1 MNMQWNNIIGHKQ
14 VVTQLCLMQQE
25 DRIPHAMLFCG
36 TDGVGKSLVAE
47 ALAAAI
53 LCHAP
58 VHNQACGHCKACQ
71 ALAASTHPD
80 FFQIQPE
87 SETKAAPAIRIEAV
101 RKLQEEIARIPL
113 LSERRVVIMQE
124 ADKMNEAAAN
134 CLLKTIEEPS
144 GQIVFILLTSR
155 PSALLDTIISR
166 CMRVEFGILQPD
178 ELVKILYQ
186 QGIEEPL
193 AGKLASIADGSVS
206 KALAMQDEELL
217 NLQTQAFDLASA
229 AGTLG
234 VEQLLQLAKEMSSHS
249 RERLIQWLGFLAMI
263 YRDLLMLYS
272 GSGLPLY
279 NQSDIDRLSSLLNK
293 YHQQELLQL
302 LQLVQD
308 YQKRLGS
315 NVNTQ
320 LCLEGFLIRIN
331 NYLEE

>member
-14 VVTQLCLMQQE
+14 VITQLCLMQQE

-36 TDGVGKSLVAE
+36 ADGVGKSLVAE
-47 ALAAAI
+47 ALAGVI

-58 VHNQACGHCKACQ
+58 VHNQACGHCKACR
-71 ALAASTHPD
+71 ALAAGTHPD

-166 CMRVEFGILQPD
+166 CMRVEFGILQPE
-178 ELVKILYQ
+178 ELVAILHQ
-186 QGIEEPL
+186 QGIKEPL

-217 NLQTQAFDLASA
+217 NLQAQAFDLASA

-249 RERLIQWLGFLAMI
+249 REKLIQWLGFLAMI

>member
-1 MNMQWNNIIGHKQ
+1 MNMHWNNIIGHKQ
-14 VVTQLCLMQQE
+14 VITQLCLMQQE

-58 VHNQACGHCKACQ
+58 VHNQACGHCKACR
-71 ALAASTHPD
+71 ALAAGTHPD

-166 CMRVEFGILQPD
+166 CMRVEFGILQPE
-178 ELVKILYQ
+178 ELVAILHQ

-217 NLQTQAFDLASA
+217 NLQAQAFDLASV

-234 VEQLLQLAKEMSSHS
+234 VEQLLQLAKEMSNHS
-249 RERLIQWLGFLAMI
+249 REKLIQWLGFLAMI

>member
-14 VVTQLCLMQQE
+14 VITQLCLMQQE

-58 VHNQACGHCKACQ
+58 VHNQACGHCEACR
-71 ALAASTHPD
+71 ALAAGTHPD

-166 CMRVEFGILQPD
+166 CMRVEFGILQPE
-178 ELVKILYQ
+178 ELVKILHQ

>member
-1 MNMQWNNIIGHKQ
+1 MNMQWNNIVGHKQ

-36 TDGVGKSLVAE
+36 TEGVGKSLVAE

-58 VHNQACGHCKACQ
+58 VNNQACGHCKACQ
-71 ALAASTHPD
+71 ALAAGIHPD

-166 CMRVEFGILQPD
+166 CMRVEFGILQPE
-178 ELVKILYQ
+178 ELVAILHQ

>member
-14 VVTQLCLMQQE
+14 VITQLCLMQQE

-47 ALAAAI
+47 ALAGAI

-58 VHNQACGHCKACQ
+58 VHNQACGHCKACR
-71 ALAASTHPD
+71 ALAAGTHPD

-87 SETKAAPAIRIEAV
+87 SETKAASAIRIEAV

-166 CMRVEFGILQPD
+166 CMRVEFGILQPE
-178 ELVKILYQ
+178 ELVVILHQ

-234 VEQLLQLAKEMSSHS
+234 VEQLLQLAKEMSNHS
-249 RERLIQWLGFLAMI
+249 REKLIQWLGFLAMI

>member
-1 MNMQWNNIIGHKQ
+1 MNMQWNNIVGHKQ
-14 VVTQLCLMQQE
+14 VVAQLCLMQQE

-47 ALAAAI
+47 ALAATI

-58 VHNQACGHCKACQ
+58 VNNQACGHCKACQ
-71 ALAASTHPD
+71 ALAAGTHPD

-113 LSERRVVIMQE
+113 LSERRLVIMQE

-166 CMRVEFGILQPD
+166 CMRVEFGILQPE
-178 ELVKILYQ
+178 ELVAILHQ

-206 KALAMQDEELL
+206 KALTMQDEELL

-234 VEQLLQLAKEMSSHS
+234 VEQLLQLAKEMSGHS
-249 RERLIQWLGFLAMI
+249 RERLIQWLGFL
-263 YRDLLMLYS
+263 
-272 GSGLPLY
+272 
-279 NQSDIDRLSSLLNK
+279 DRKS
-293 YHQQELLQL
+293 
-302 LQLVQD
+302 V
-308 YQKRLGS
+308 
-315 NVNTQ
+315 V
-320 LCLEGFLIRIN
+320 
-331 NYLEE
+331 

>member
-234 VEQLLQLAKEMSSHS
+234 VEQLLQLAKEMSGHS

>member
-1 MNMQWNNIIGHKQ
+1 MNMQWNNIVGHKQ
-14 VVTQLCLMQQE
+14 VVAQLCLMQQE
-25 DRIPHAMLFCG
+25 DRVPHAMLFCG

-47 ALAAAI
+47 AMAAAI

-58 VHNQACGHCKACQ
+58 VNNQACGHCKACR
-71 ALAASTHPD
+71 ALAAGTHPD

-166 CMRVEFGILQPD
+166 CMRVEFGILQPE
-178 ELVKILYQ
+178 ELVAILHQ

-234 VEQLLQLAKEMSSHS
+234 VEQLLQLAKEMSNHS

-263 YRDLLMLYS
+263 YRDLLILYS

>member
-14 VVTQLCLMQQE
+14 VITQLCLMQQE

-58 VHNQACGHCKACQ
+58 VHNQACGHCEACR
-71 ALAASTHPD
+71 ALAAGTHPD

-166 CMRVEFGILQPD
+166 CMRVEFGILQPE
-178 ELVKILYQ
+178 ELVKILQQ

>member
-14 VVTQLCLMQQE
+14 VITQLCLMQQE

-36 TDGVGKSLVAE
+36 TDGVGKFLVAE

-58 VHNQACGHCKACQ
+58 VHNQACGHCKACR
-71 ALAASTHPD
+71 ALAAGTHPD

-166 CMRVEFGILQPD
+166 CMRVEFGILQPE
-178 ELVKILYQ
+178 ELVAILHQ

-229 AGTLG
+229 ADTLG

-249 RERLIQWLGFLAMI
+249 REKLIQWLGFLAMI

>member
-1 MNMQWNNIIGHKQ
+1 MNMQWNNIVGHKQ
-14 VVTQLCLMQQE
+14 VITQLGLMQQE

-58 VHNQACGHCKACQ
+58 VNNQACGHCKACR
-71 ALAASTHPD
+71 ALAAGTHPD

-166 CMRVEFGILQPD
+166 CMRVEFGILQPE
-178 ELVKILYQ
+178 ELVAILHQ

-234 VEQLLQLAKEMSSHS
+234 VEQLLQLAKEMSNHS

>member
-1 MNMQWNNIIGHKQ
+1 M
-14 VVTQLCLMQQE
+14 
-25 DRIPHAMLFCG
+25 
-36 TDGVGKSLVAE
+36 
-47 ALAAAI
+47 
-53 LCHAP
+53 
-58 VHNQACGHCKACQ
+58 
-71 ALAASTHPD
+71 
-80 FFQIQPE
+80 
-87 SETKAAPAIRIEAV
+87 
-101 RKLQEEIARIPL
+101 
-113 LSERRVVIMQE
+113 
-124 ADKMNEAAAN
+124 
-134 CLLKTIEEPS
+134 
-144 GQIVFILLTSR
+144 
-155 PSALLDTIISR
+155 
-166 CMRVEFGILQPD
+166 
-178 ELVKILYQ
+178 
-186 QGIEEPL
+186 

-234 VEQLLQLAKEMSSHS
+234 VEQLLQLAKEMSNHS

>member
-14 VVTQLCLMQQE
+14 VITQLCLMQQE

-36 TDGVGKSLVAE
+36 TDGVGKFLVAE

-58 VHNQACGHCKACQ
+58 VHNQACGHCKACR
-71 ALAASTHPD
+71 ALAAGTHPD

-166 CMRVEFGILQPD
+166 CMRVEFGILQPE
-178 ELVKILYQ
+178 ELVAILHQ

-234 VEQLLQLAKEMSSHS
+234 VEQLLQLAKEMSNHS
-249 RERLIQWLGFLAMI
+249 REKLIQWLGFLAMI

>member
-14 VVTQLCLMQQE
+14 VITQLCLMQQE

-36 TDGVGKSLVAE
+36 TDGVGKFLVAE

-58 VHNQACGHCKACQ
+58 VHNQACGHCKACR
-71 ALAASTHPD
+71 ALAAGTHPD

-87 SETKAAPAIRIEAV
+87 SETKATPAIRIEAV

-166 CMRVEFGILQPD
+166 CMRVEFGILQPE
-178 ELVKILYQ
+178 ELVAILHQ

-217 NLQTQAFDLASA
+217 NLQAQAFDLASA

-234 VEQLLQLAKEMSSHS
+234 VEQLLQLAKEMSNHS
-249 RERLIQWLGFLAMI
+249 REKLIQWLGFLAMI

>member
-14 VVTQLCLMQQE
+14 VITQLCLMQQE

-53 LCHAP
+53 LCHTP
-58 VHNQACGHCKACQ
+58 VHNQACGHCKTCR
-71 ALAASTHPD
+71 ALAAGTHPD

-155 PSALLDTIISR
+155 PSVVLDTIISR
-166 CMRVEFGILQPD
+166 CMRVEFGILQPE
-178 ELVKILYQ
+178 ELVAILHQ
-186 QGIEEPL
+186 HGIEEPL

-217 NLQTQAFDLASA
+217 NLQAQAFDLASA
-229 AGTLG
+229 TGTLG
-234 VEQLLQLAKEMSSHS
+234 VEQLLQLAKEMSNHS

>member
-14 VVTQLCLMQQE
+14 VITQLCLMQQE

-58 VHNQACGHCKACQ
+58 VHNQACGHCKACR
-71 ALAASTHPD
+71 ALAAGTHPD

-155 PSALLDTIISR
+155 TSALLDTIISR
-166 CMRVEFGILQPD
+166 CMRVEFGILQPE
-178 ELVKILYQ
+178 ELVAILHQ

-217 NLQTQAFDLASA
+217 NLQAQAFDLASA

-234 VEQLLQLAKEMSSHS
+234 VEQLLQLAKEMSNHS

-315 NVNTQ
+315 NVNTL

>member
-1 MNMQWNNIIGHKQ
+1 MNMQWNNIVGHKQ
-14 VVTQLCLMQQE
+14 VITQLCLMQQE
-25 DRIPHAMLFCG
+25 YRIPHAMLFCG

-47 ALAAAI
+47 ALAAVI

-58 VHNQACGHCKACQ
+58 VHNQACGHCKACR
-71 ALAASTHPD
+71 ALAAGTHPD

-87 SETKAAPAIRIEAV
+87 SETKAAPAIRIEGV

-113 LSERRVVIMQE
+113 LSERRVVIMQK

-166 CMRVEFGILQPD
+166 CMRVEFGILQPE
-178 ELVKILYQ
+178 ELVKILHQ

-217 NLQTQAFDLASA
+217 NLQAQAFDLASA

-234 VEQLLQLAKEMSSHS
+234 VEQLLQLAKEMSNHS
-249 RERLIQWLGFLAMI
+249 REKLIQWLGFLAMI

>member
-14 VVTQLCLMQQE
+14 VITQLCLMQQE

-36 TDGVGKSLVAE
+36 TDGVGKFLVAE

-58 VHNQACGHCKACQ
+58 VHNQACGHCKACR
-71 ALAASTHPD
+71 ALAAGTHPD

-166 CMRVEFGILQPD
+166 CMRVEFGILQPE
-178 ELVKILYQ
+178 ELVAILHQ
-186 QGIEEPL
+186 HGIEEPL

-217 NLQTQAFDLASA
+217 NLQAQAFDLASA

-234 VEQLLQLAKEMSSHS
+234 VEQLLQLAKEMSNHS

>member
-1 MNMQWNNIIGHKQ
+1 MNMQWNNIVGHKQ
-14 VVTQLCLMQQE
+14 VVAQLCLMQQE

-71 ALAASTHPD
+71 ALAAGTHPD

-155 PSALLDTIISR
+155 PFCEPGNKRRFPIRQIIIGPNRKKPSG
-166 CMRVEFGILQPD
+166 C
-178 ELVKILYQ
+178 
-186 QGIEEPL
+186 
-193 AGKLASIADGSVS
+193 
-206 KALAMQDEELL
+206 
-217 NLQTQAFDLASA
+217 AFS
-229 AGTLG
+229 
-234 VEQLLQLAKEMSSHS
+234 
-249 RERLIQWLGFLAMI
+249 
-263 YRDLLMLYS
+263 
-272 GSGLPLY
+272 
-279 NQSDIDRLSSLLNK
+279 SDIFLTCRNQTSESPASSTPAAQYQTVPRRSWVIIPHAVKVTKLNTKKIVYRVASDMLFSPLL
-293 YHQQELLQL
+293 
-302 LQLVQD
+302 
-308 YQKRLGS
+308 
-315 NVNTQ
+315 
-320 LCLEGFLIRIN
+320 
-331 NYLEE
+331 

>member
-1 MNMQWNNIIGHKQ
+1 MNMQWKNIVGHKQ
-14 VVTQLCLMQQE
+14 VVAQLCLMQQE
-25 DRIPHAMLFCG
+25 DRVPHAMLFCG

-47 ALAAAI
+47 AMAAAI

-58 VHNQACGHCKACQ
+58 VNNQACGHCKACR
-71 ALAASTHPD
+71 ALAAGTHPD

-144 GQIVFILLTSR
+144 GQVVFILLTSR

-166 CMRVEFGILQPD
+166 CMRVEFGILQPE
-178 ELVKILYQ
+178 ELVAILHQ

-234 VEQLLQLAKEMSSHS
+234 VEQLLQLAKEMSNHS

>member
-1 MNMQWNNIIGHKQ
+1 MNMQWNNIVGHKQ
-14 VVTQLCLMQQE
+14 VITQLCLMQQE

-58 VHNQACGHCKACQ
+58 VNNQACGHCKACQ
-71 ALAASTHPD
+71 VLAAGTHPD

-178 ELVKILYQ
+178 ELVKILHQ

-234 VEQLLQLAKEMSSHS
+234 VEQLLQLAKEMSNHS

>member
-14 VVTQLCLMQQE
+14 VITQLCLMQQE

-58 VHNQACGHCKACQ
+58 VHNQACGHCKACR
-71 ALAASTHPD
+71 ALAAGTHPD

-166 CMRVEFGILQPD
+166 CMRVEFGILQPE
-178 ELVKILYQ
+178 ELVAILHQ

-234 VEQLLQLAKEMSSHS
+234 VEQLLQLAKEMSNHS
-249 RERLIQWLGFLAMI
+249 REKLIQWLGFLAMI

>member
-1 MNMQWNNIIGHKQ
+1 MNMQWNNIVGHKQ

-53 LCHAP
+53 LCRAP
-58 VHNQACGHCKACQ
+58 VYNQACGHCKACR
-71 ALAASTHPD
+71 ALAAGTHPD

-166 CMRVEFGILQPD
+166 CMRVEFGILQPE
-178 ELVKILYQ
+178 ELVAILHQ

>member
-14 VVTQLCLMQQE
+14 VITQLCLMQQE

-58 VHNQACGHCKACQ
+58 VHNQACGHCKACR
-71 ALAASTHPD
+71 ALAAGNHPD

-87 SETKAAPAIRIEAV
+87 SETKATPAIRIEAV

-166 CMRVEFGILQPD
+166 CMRVEFGILQPE
-178 ELVKILYQ
+178 ELVAILHQ

-217 NLQTQAFDLASA
+217 NLQAQAFDLASA

>member
-14 VVTQLCLMQQE
+14 VITQLCLMQQE

-58 VHNQACGHCKACQ
+58 VHNQACGHCKACR
-71 ALAASTHPD
+71 ALAAGTHPD

-101 RKLQEEIARIPL
+101 RKLQEEIACIPL

-166 CMRVEFGILQPD
+166 CMRVEFGILQPE
-178 ELVKILYQ
+178 ELVAILHQ

-217 NLQTQAFDLASA
+217 NLQFQAFDLASA

-234 VEQLLQLAKEMSSHS
+234 VEQLLHLAKEMSSHS
-249 RERLIQWLGFLAMI
+249 REKLIQWLGFLAMI

>member
-1 MNMQWNNIIGHKQ
+1 MNMQWNNIVGHKQ
-14 VVTQLCLMQQE
+14 VITQLCLMQQE

-58 VHNQACGHCKACQ
+58 VNNQACGHCKACQ
-71 ALAASTHPD
+71 ALAAGAHPD

-178 ELVKILYQ
+178 ELVKILHQ

-234 VEQLLQLAKEMSSHS
+234 VEQLLQLAKEMSNHS

>member
-1 MNMQWNNIIGHKQ
+1 
-14 VVTQLCLMQQE
+14 
-25 DRIPHAMLFCG
+25 
-36 TDGVGKSLVAE
+36 
-47 ALAAAI
+47 
-53 LCHAP
+53 
-58 VHNQACGHCKACQ
+58 
-71 ALAASTHPD
+71 
-80 FFQIQPE
+80 
-87 SETKAAPAIRIEAV
+87 
-101 RKLQEEIARIPL
+101 
-113 LSERRVVIMQE
+113 
-124 ADKMNEAAAN
+124 MNEAAAN

-166 CMRVEFGILQPD
+166 CMRVEFGILQP
-178 ELVKILYQ
+178 EGLVAILHQ

-217 NLQTQAFDLASA
+217 NLQSQAFDLALA

>member
-58 VHNQACGHCKACQ
+58 VHNQACGHCKACR
-71 ALAASTHPD
+71 ALAAGTHPD

-166 CMRVEFGILQPD
+166 CMRVEFGILQPE
-178 ELVKILYQ
+178 ELVKILQQ

>member
-14 VVTQLCLMQQE
+14 VITQLCLMQQE

-58 VHNQACGHCKACQ
+58 VHNQACGHCKACR
-71 ALAASTHPD
+71 ALAAGTHPD

-87 SETKAAPAIRIEAV
+87 SETKATPAIRIEAV

-178 ELVKILYQ
+178 ELVAILYQ

-217 NLQTQAFDLASA
+217 NLQAQAFDLASA

-234 VEQLLQLAKEMSSHS
+234 VEQLLQLAKEMSNHS

>member
-1 MNMQWNNIIGHKQ
+1 
-14 VVTQLCLMQQE
+14 MQQE

-58 VHNQACGHCKACQ
+58 VHNQACGHCKACR
-71 ALAASTHPD
+71 ALAAGTHPD

-166 CMRVEFGILQPD
+166 CMRVEFGILQPE
-178 ELVKILYQ
+178 ELVAILHQ

-217 NLQTQAFDLASA
+217 NLQTQAFDLASV

-234 VEQLLQLAKEMSSHS
+234 VEQLLQLAKEMSNHS

>member
-1 MNMQWNNIIGHKQ
+1 MNMQWNNIVGHKQ
-14 VVTQLCLMQQE
+14 VITQLCLMQQE

-58 VHNQACGHCKACQ
+58 VHNQACGHCKACR
-71 ALAASTHPD
+71 ALAAGTHPD

-166 CMRVEFGILQPD
+166 CMRVEFGILQPE
-178 ELVKILYQ
+178 ELVAILHQ
-186 QGIEEPL
+186 QGIDEPL

-249 RERLIQWLGFLAMI
+249 REKLIQWLGFLAMI

-293 YHQQELLQL
+293 YHPQELLQL

>member
-1 MNMQWNNIIGHKQ
+1 MNMQWNNIVGHKQ
-14 VVTQLCLMQQE
+14 VITQLCLMQQE

-58 VHNQACGHCKACQ
+58 VNNQACGHCKACQ
-71 ALAASTHPD
+71 VLAAGTHPD

-166 CMRVEFGILQPD
+166 CMRVEFGILQPE
-178 ELVKILYQ
+178 ELVAILHQ

-217 NLQTQAFDLASA
+217 NLQSQAFDLASA

>member
-14 VVTQLCLMQQE
+14 VITQLCLMQQE

-36 TDGVGKSLVAE
+36 TDGVGKFLVAE

-58 VHNQACGHCKACQ
+58 VHNQACGHCKACR
-71 ALAASTHPD
+71 ALAAGTHPD

-166 CMRVEFGILQPD
+166 CMRVEFGILQPE
-178 ELVKILYQ
+178 ELVAILHQ

-234 VEQLLQLAKEMSSHS
+234 VEQLLQLAKEMSNHS

-315 NVNTQ
+315 NVNIQ

>member
-14 VVTQLCLMQQE
+14 VITQLCLMQQE

-58 VHNQACGHCKACQ
+58 VHNQACGHCKACR
-71 ALAASTHPD
+71 ALAAGTHPD

-166 CMRVEFGILQPD
+166 CMRVEFGILQPE
-178 ELVKILYQ
+178 ELVAILHQ

-217 NLQTQAFDLASA
+217 NLQSQAFDLASA
-229 AGTLG
+229 TGTLG
-234 VEQLLQLAKEMSSHS
+234 VEQLLQLAKEMSNHS

>member
-1 MNMQWNNIIGHKQ
+1 MNMQWNNIVGHKQ

-58 VHNQACGHCKACQ
+58 VHNQACGHCKACR
-71 ALAASTHPD
+71 ALAAGTHPD

-87 SETKAAPAIRIEAV
+87 SETKATPAIRIEAV

-166 CMRVEFGILQPD
+166 CMRVEFGILQPE
-178 ELVKILYQ
+178 ELVKILHQ

>member
-14 VVTQLCLMQQE
+14 VITQLCLMQQE

-36 TDGVGKSLVAE
+36 TDGVGKFLVAE

-58 VHNQACGHCKACQ
+58 VHNQACGHCKACR
-71 ALAASTHPD
+71 ALAAGTHPD

-166 CMRVEFGILQPD
+166 CMRVEFGILQPE
-178 ELVKILYQ
+178 ELVAILHQ

-217 NLQTQAFDLASA
+217 NLQAQAFDLASA

-234 VEQLLQLAKEMSSHS
+234 VEQLLQLAKEMSNHS

>member
-1 MNMQWNNIIGHKQ
+1 
-14 VVTQLCLMQQE
+14 
-25 DRIPHAMLFCG
+25 
-36 TDGVGKSLVAE
+36 
-47 ALAAAI
+47 
-53 LCHAP
+53 
-58 VHNQACGHCKACQ
+58 
-71 ALAASTHPD
+71 
-80 FFQIQPE
+80 
-87 SETKAAPAIRIEAV
+87 
-101 RKLQEEIARIPL
+101 
-113 LSERRVVIMQE
+113 
-124 ADKMNEAAAN
+124 MNEAAAN

-166 CMRVEFGILQPD
+166 CMRVEFGILQPE
-178 ELVKILYQ
+178 ELVAILHQ

-229 AGTLG
+229 ADTLG
-234 VEQLLQLAKEMSSHS
+234 VEQLLQLAKEMSNHS